1 MGRVVR
7 FEVFIKFCVQ
17 LPFTKARLPCPLVMV
32 DVRQRESNLHQVHHE
47 IKIGEKVDNE
57 S

>member
-7 FEVFIKFCVQ
+7 FEVFIQFCVQ

-32 DVRQRESNLHQVHHE
+32 VEPRSEMQS
-47 IKIGEKVDNE
+47 
-57 S
+57 